1 MKIYMFVFRFCQML
15 VYKDFI
21 KSFRVNRNKKHL
33 NETKTITLSI
43 VNSKIGVSK
52 KRYEIWNGSLITDMG
67 AHNIQEP
74 RM

>member
-1 MKIYMFVFRFCQML
+1 ML